1 MRARDWDRLAAVYGQ
16 EVCDIFSRDR
26 RRVIARWLRAHDL
39 LHGRK
44 TVLDA
49 GCGIGS
55 FFRRYGRHFGP
66 KTGTDHSRRMLRLAA
81 ARCRRLKDCAWLQ
94 ADVQQLPSV
103 LHGRADLVVCSN
115 VLTFVSD
122 AACRRALRQ
131 VARCAQPGA
140 WLMLVLPSLESHD
153 AVTALETGRA
163 AARRRGHTAIVRRD
177 DRRQRF
183 HTREGAVRFAAQA
196 GLHTVAVHKVWYPWI
211 DEGVTRA
218 PRGRELPWDWLVTAR
233 RPT

>member
-1 MRARDWDRLAAVYGQ
+1 MRARDWDRLAAVYEQ

-26 RRVIARWLRAHDL
+26 RRVIARWLRSQGL
-39 LHGRK
+39 WRGRK

-55 FFRRYGRHFGP
+55 FFRQYGRHFGA
-66 KTGTDHSRRMLRLAA
+66 KTGTDHSRRMLRIAA
-81 ARCRRLKDCAWLQ
+81 TRCRQLKECTWLP
-94 ADVQQLPSV
+94 ADVQQLPSG

-115 VLTFVSD
+115 VLTFVSA
-122 AACRRALRQ
+122 AACRRALRS
-131 VARCAQPGA
+131 VARCARPGA
-140 WLMLVLPSLESHD
+140 WIMLVLPSLESHD
-153 AVTALETGRA
+153 AVVAFETGRA
-163 AARRRGHTAIVRRD
+163 APRRRGRTAIVRRD

-183 HTREGAVRFAAQA
+183 YRRAGAVRFATRA
-196 GLHTVAVHKVWYPWI
+196 GLRAVRVRKVWYPWI